1 MKSFYGIQ
9 KKKVVF
15 KMTAM
20 ELLLLINSDDR
31 RIYYDPIDSCFTNEF
46 INQKKVEK
54 ILTYK
59 KKEDIQISD
68 PVYNIQLPRYREIDH
83 EEIMRFFVRECIED
97 KKIRKTLFSI
107 LRRIDY
113 VDPFIDK
120 LKELGLYNDFDDCC
134 GSVYDQIL
142 REWAEQHGIDLT
154 NKNK

>member
-1 MKSFYGIQ
+1 
-9 KKKVVF
+9 
-15 KMTAM
+15 M
-20 ELLLLINSDDR
+20 ELLLLINSDDC
-31 RIYYDPIDSCFTNEF
+31 RIYYDSIDSCFTNEF

-68 PVYNIQLPRYREIDH
+68 PVYNIQLPSFEEIDH
-83 EEIMRFFVRECIED
+83 EEIMRFFVRECIDD
-97 KKIRKTLFSI
+97 KEIRKTLFSI

-120 LKELGLYNDFDDCC
+120 LNELGLYNYFNDCC
-134 GSVYDQIL
+134 GSVYSQIL
-142 REWAEQHGIDLT
+142 REWAEKHGIDLT